1 MECSRC
7 GGDLETYTLDGN
19 EAYVCAECGFVD
31 TPVEHEATPRPEPE
45 PWEEALKRFH
55 EKYVEGDVAITGTG
69 ETAALVELESE
80 EPDVADDASGESA
93 DEDSKSEGV
102 DESSD
107 SDEKPTDDGSEPE
120 APPESDD
127 EAAEATADDD
137 SDSEDTTESK
147 TDEQEKPV

>member
-7 GGDLETYTLDGN
+7 GGNLETYTLDGN

-69 ETAALVELESE
+69 ETAALVELETAES
-80 EPDVADDASGESA
+80 DVPDDASGESA
-93 DEDSKSEGV
+93 DEDSKSEGA

-107 SDEKPTDDGSEPE
+107 SEEKQADDSSEPE

-127 EAAEATADDD
+127 EAADDTADDNP
-137 SDSEDTTESK
+137 DSEDTTGSK
-147 TDEQEKPV
+147 TDEQEKPA

>member
-1 MECSRC
+1 RC

-69 ETAALVELESE
+69 ETAALVELES
-80 EPDVADDASGESA
+80 A
-93 DEDSKSEGV
+93 
-102 DESSD
+102 
-107 SDEKPTDDGSEPE
+107 
-120 APPESDD
+120 ESDD
-127 EAAEATADDD
+127 EAADDTDDD
-137 SDSEDTTESK
+137 NPDSEGTTESK
-147 TDEQEKPV
+147 TDEQEKPA